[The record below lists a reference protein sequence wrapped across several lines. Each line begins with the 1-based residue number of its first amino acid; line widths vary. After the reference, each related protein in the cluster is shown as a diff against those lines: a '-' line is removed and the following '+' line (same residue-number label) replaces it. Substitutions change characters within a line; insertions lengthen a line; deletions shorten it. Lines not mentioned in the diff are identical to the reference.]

1 MHLDEKQK
9 FLINFAFFV
18 SVFTIVLISLKV
30 FLTYLLPFLIGAII
44 ACVVQKPAKFFS
56 LKIHIKKTICAA
68 VLSFLIFVFLF
79 LIIAIFVWIIIT
91 KSDWLIGYVTSF
103 ADYIENM
110 LSEFSGLITSAY
122 RKVDSNNQLMFE
134 RVFSDMLSDFSSKIA
149 TVISENVTSL
159 IKNIPTI
166 FVTAIITVVASCYT
180 AKDYDK
186 LKKFF
191 IGMINEKL
199 YKNIVTI
206 KKLFAD
212 IILNFVLGYAK
223 IMLITFFEL
232 MLGFII
238 LGIEHSIIIATLIS
252 IIDLLPIIG
261 TGTVLLPWSVF
272 QFLQNNFKLGFGI
285 AILYIII
292 CIVRNFL
299 EPKIIAEH
307 IGMNPLFILI
317 SMFIGLKIAGIIGI
331 IIFPVSLI
339 VAFTFYR
346 NKFC

>member
-1 MHLDEKQK
+1 
-9 FLINFAFFV
+9 
-18 SVFTIVLISLKV
+18 
-30 FLTYLLPFLIGAII
+30 
-44 ACVVQKPAKFFS
+44 
-56 LKIHIKKTICAA
+56 
-68 VLSFLIFVFLF
+68 
-79 LIIAIFVWIIIT
+79 
-91 KSDWLIGYVTSF
+91 
-103 ADYIENM
+103 
-110 LSEFSGLITSAY
+110 
-122 RKVDSNNQLMFE
+122 
-134 RVFSDMLSDFSSKIA
+134 
-149 TVISENVTSL
+149 
-159 IKNIPTI
+159 
-166 FVTAIITVVASCYT
+166 
-180 AKDYDK
+180 
-186 LKKFF
+186 
-191 IGMINEKL
+191 MINEKL

-238 LGIEHSIIIATLIS
+238 LGIKHSIIIAALIS